1 MTMQYVGWNGY
12 DMRDNSEVDWSAYGT
27 YTTTLLSE
35 KAEAVIK
42 AHDPEKPFFL
52 YMSHLAGGGKR
63 WKIGGK
69 RKEKEENKGEIFPQV
84 QFGMKREL
92 FAPELVL

>member
-1 MTMQYVGWNGY
+1 MQYVGWNGY
-12 DMRDNSEVDWSAYGT
+12 DMRDNTEVDWSAYGT

-52 YMSHLAGGGKR
+52 YMSHLAAHVGNVYAPLQAPAETIAR
-63 WKIGGK
+63 FSHIEDPD
-69 RKEKEENKGEIFPQV
+69 RRN
-84 QFGMKREL
+84 
-92 FAPELVL
+92 FAGFLISYNT